1 MKITWSEAIEK
12 TKQWET
18 RYPWI
23 ERFRLTY
30 YFDQQR
36 DWKGKL
42 RMRIV
47 YLLQRN
53 QLQLT
58 ILLSLLR
65 PKKKFSKADY
75 LFILTSNPAYLNC
88 LIPILATL
96 KSQGKS
102 IRIFTPNWER
112 NKVVKRL
119 QKEGLEDIE
128 LFTESDWGGQ
138 GIFKWLYA
146 SFSSSFAALWFLI
159 NSNTRFIQ
167 RNSFFQFAFLE
178 KYFGNAV
185 EETLE
190 AHQHLIAA
198 ADHWMWESLFFHQA
212 KNHPVNSL
220 VVQHGLIADFCV
232 PLLCKQYAVWGNY
245 DQELM
250 LQRGVAAESILIA
263 GAPHFDQFAKLY
275 AAQSELQAKKYIT
288 FFAQPYFKYPYLGEG
303 KYALTLDWLNQLQQ
317 EVQRLGKELQI
328 RLHPLD
334 IAQDYSSL
342 LGSIKIAKGSLADTI
357 QESCLALT
365 IDSAVVFECGMA
377 QLPVIQLSNNFDRFM
392 DMSTHYTRKASS
404 ESELKKLVEGLLGE
418 KSTFLN
424 EQKRQQEG
432 LSYYLANPGQ
442 AAIKIIQ
449 YCEEK

>member
-1 MKITWSEAIEK
+1 MKISWSEAIAK
-12 TKQWET
+12 TQKWET

-65 PKKKFSKADY
+65 PKKQFSKADY

-119 QKEGLEDIE
+119 QKEGLGDIE

-138 GIFKWLYA
+138 GVFKWLYA

-185 EETLE
+185 TETLE

-198 ADHWMWESLFFHQA
+198 ADHWMWESFFFYHA
-212 KNHPVNSL
+212 KSADNNSI
-220 VVQHGLIADFCV
+220 VVQHGFIADFCV
-232 PLLCKQYAVWGNY
+232 PFLCKKYAVWGEF
-245 DQELM
+245 DKELM
-250 LQRGVAAESILIA
+250 LQRGVDERELLIA
-263 GAPHFDQFAKLY
+263 GAPHFDAFAQKHG
-275 AAQSELQAKKYIT
+275 ANFDKSEKQYIT

-303 KYALTLDWLNQLQQ
+303 KYQASLLWLNSLAIKAK
-317 EVQRLGKELQI
+317 ELGKTLQI

-334 IAQDYSSL
+334 NKQAYTSL
-342 LGSIKIAKGSLADTI
+342 LPTIKIAEGSLSDNI
-357 QESCLALT
+357 SESCLALT
-365 IDSAVVFECGMA
+365 IDSAVAFECGMA
-377 QLPVIQLSNNFDRFM
+377 HLPVVQLSNEFDRFM
-392 DMSTHYTRKASS
+392 DMSEHYSLKASS
-404 ESELKKLVEGLLGE
+404 ETKLIEIVTKLLAE
-418 KSTFLN
+418 KSSFEN
-424 EQKRQQEG
+424 EQKRQEAG
-432 LSYYLANPGQ
+432 LCYYLANPGQ
-442 AAIKIIQ
+442 ASRKIIE
-449 YCEEK
+449 YCE

>member
-65 PKKKFSKADY
+65 PKKQFSKADY

-138 GIFKWLYA
+138 GIGSWLKAAYK
-146 SFSSSFAALWFLI
+146 SGFDALWFVI
-159 NSNTRFIQ
+159 NCRTHLFQ
-167 RNSFFQFAFLE
+167 THSFAQFSIIEYYYSKAL
-178 KYFGNAV
+178 N
-185 EETLE
+185 ETLK
-190 AHQHLIAA
+190 QHKNLIAA
-198 ADHWMWESLFFHQA
+198 ADHWMWESFFFYHA
-212 KNHPVNSL
+212 KSTDINSL
-220 VVQHGLIADFCV
+220 VVQHGFVADFCV
-232 PLLCKQYAVWGNY
+232 PFLCKKYAIWGQF
-245 DQELM
+245 DKELM
-250 LQRGVAAESILIA
+250 LQRGVDERELLIA
-263 GAPHFDQFAKLY
+263 GAPHFDAFAQKHG
-275 AAQSELQAKKYIT
+275 ADFDKSEKQYIT
-288 FFAQPYFKYPYLGEG
+288 FFAQPYFKYPYLGED
-303 KYALTLDWLNQLQQ
+303 KYEASLLWLNSLATKAK
-317 EVQRLGKELQI
+317 EFGKTLQI

-334 IAQDYSSL
+334 NRQAYTSL
-342 LGSIKIAKGSLADTI
+342 LPTIKIAEGNLSDTI
-357 QESCLALT
+357 TESCLALT
-365 IDSAVVFECGMA
+365 IDSAVAFECGMA
-377 QLPVIQLSNNFDRFM
+377 HLPVVQFSDEFDRFM
-392 DMSTHYTRKASS
+392 DMSEHYTRKASS

-424 EQKRQQEG
+424 EQKRQQVG